1 MKKIVFASIL
11 AISSVAGA
19 APVEEPQT
27 FSPELTELL
36 VSYKGTQ
43 DPFLPVPEKSGE
55 IERELS
61 VVPGRMH
68 VPRSITV
75 NKGRCRVYLLNAFG
89 DTLQT
94 YGVCSSRNRGQKR
107 FADDCR
113 TPEGTFKLHGVY
125 NSTDWTYKDTGSKCY
140 GPFFLHVKT
149 TPFYGIGIHGTN
161 APGSVPGRSSHGCMR
176 LLNENIVK
184 LKSLVNKDILVTIL
198 PDNATSGAL
207 EAPAK
212 KPKEVSESNSEKTE
226 SEKSEES
233 KPVESPAQPS
243 TEPAAEAEV

>member
-1 MKKIVFASIL
+1 MRIKIFACL
-11 AISSVAGA
+11 VGLCAVALA
-19 APVEEPQT
+19 APVEEPRV

-36 VSYKGTQ
+36 TAYKGTEQ
-43 DPFLPVPEKSGE
+43 PFLPATEKRGD

-68 VPRSITV
+68 IPRSITV
-75 NKGRCRVYLLNAFG
+75 NKERCRVYLLNIFG

-149 TPFYGIGIHGTN
+149 PRFYGIGLHGTN

-184 LKSLVNKDILVTIL
+184 LKGLVNKDILVTIL
-198 PDNATSGAL
+198 PDKTTTGEL
-207 EAPAK
+207 EAPKESKAK
-212 KPKEVSESNSEKTE
+212 PSREAE
-226 SEKSEES
+226 SENKES
-233 KPVESPAQPS
+233 SDDTSTSSAEGSP
-243 TEPAAEAEV
+243 TDDI